1 MQVASS
7 VRDGVQ
13 RSGSEKVVIV
23 QSGKIRAYGKE
34 MCKFVFVVLVGGQVL
49 LDDGERKSF
58 GKFLRFAPCQSVY
71 PQHGPDGVICSALQ
85 PRVYL
90 PGGVETRLESRKNC
104 VVWWFDVGSVLKPS
118 NCASKSDSGID
129 CLQVGDAPEDP

>member
-7 VRDGVQ
+7 LGDGVQ
-13 RSGSEKVVIV
+13 RSGSEKEVFVRT
-23 QSGKIRAYGKE
+23 GKIGAHGEE
-34 MCKFVFVVLVGGQVL
+34 MCKLIFVVLVGGQVL
-49 LDDGERKSF
+49 LDDGERKSL
-58 GKFLRFAPCQSVY
+58 GKFPRFAPRQSVY
-71 PQHGPDGVICSALQ
+71 PQHGPDRVICSVLQ

-90 PGGVETRLESRKNC
+90 LGGVETRLESRNNC